1 MKRIPRQTRLCRAAQ
16 GLTLIELILAMA
28 ISTLLVLGLIQIVSA
43 TTASVLLQENQAQV
57 QERSRLALKT
67 LTGAIQTSGFNPE
80 PWEEKYSVTGLGEET
95 ADNISKTSD
104 RLALHTWTD
113 LNCFNNRNPA
123 QDSMGNSL
131 YYFRE
136 SIFDLNTDNHLAL
149 LCRYGPSKTEL
160 TTQIR
165 RQGLVP
171 GIESFQVLYGQ
182 DSDQDGNI
190 ESWVRAGQ
198 WTDSSHVLGVKIG
211 LLVSGDDAVMESE
224 TSVYRILETHVT
236 KAADGRLRK
245 IVQFAAAFRGWAG

>member
-1 MKRIPRQTRLCRAAQ
+1 MHIPRRTGLCRAAR

-67 LTGAIQTSGFNPE
+67 LTGAIQTSGFSPE
-80 PWEEKYSVTGLGEET
+80 PWEGKYSVTGLGEDS
-95 ADNISKTSD
+95 ADNISKSSD

-113 LNCFNNRNPA
+113 LNCFNNRNPS

-131 YYFRE
+131 FYFRE
-136 SIFDLNTDNHLAL
+136 SVFDLSTDNHLAL

-165 RQGLVP
+165 RQGLIP

-182 DSDQDGNI
+182 DSNQDGNI
-190 ESWVRAGQ
+190 DSWVRAGQ
-198 WTDSSHVLGVKIG
+198 WSDASHILGVKIG
-211 LLVSGDDAVMESE
+211 LLVSSDDPVVESKNP
-224 TSVYRILETHVT
+224 VYRILETNVIKT
-236 KAADGRLRK
+236 ADGRLRK
-245 IVQFAAAFRGWAG
+245 IVQFATAFRGRAG